1 MNDSSSLDDCGGPG
15 CVFVFVCV
23 CGGGGHLQSDNEGV
37 GHLRQH
43 LLLIVDVL
51 LLFQPDHVRDFHLF

>member
-1 MNDSSSLDDCGGPG
+1 MGG
-15 CVFVFVCV
+15 CAVW
-23 CGGGGHLQSDNEGV
+23 GGHSQSDNEGM